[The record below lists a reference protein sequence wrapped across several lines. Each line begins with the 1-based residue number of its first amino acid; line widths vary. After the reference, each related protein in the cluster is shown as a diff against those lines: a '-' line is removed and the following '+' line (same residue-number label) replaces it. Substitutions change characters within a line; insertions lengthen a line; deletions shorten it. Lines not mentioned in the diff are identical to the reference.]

1 MLSEYGIV
9 KGLRRWFG
17 IRTAEDD
24 LVYLIMAAREDQ
36 VIRRQLLEILE
47 QPDFTRQSLLNRW
60 ISELTSD
67 DAPPTLTRA
76 LSLLVDN
83 DRAERARQIIRSE
96 ADEPI
101 NT

>member
-1 MLSEYGIV
+1 MFSDYGIV

-24 LVYLIMAAREDQ
+24 LVYLLMAGRDDD
-36 VIRRQLLEILE
+36 VIRRQLLEILD
-47 QPDFTRQSLLNRW
+47 QPDFSRQSLLNRW
-60 ISELTSD
+60 IADLKSES
-67 DAPPTLTRA
+67 APAPLIRA
-76 LSLLVDN
+76 LAMLVDN
-83 DRAERARQIIRSE
+83 DRAERARQIMMSE